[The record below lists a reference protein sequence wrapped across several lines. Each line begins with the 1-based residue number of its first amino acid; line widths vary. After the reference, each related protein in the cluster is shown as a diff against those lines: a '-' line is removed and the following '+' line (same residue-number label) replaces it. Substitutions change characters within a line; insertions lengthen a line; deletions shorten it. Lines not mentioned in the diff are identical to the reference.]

1 MSWVFIVILAHL
13 CYAVVF
19 VIDRYLLKKKFPNPV
34 NYTFYIGVL
43 SIFTLFLAFIDFS
56 VPAIGQII
64 LSFVAGFMW
73 LLATLIFYTA
83 LFKGESSRVVPTVG
97 GLIPIFTLFLSFI
110 FLSERLI
117 AQELIAFCFLVGG
130 GILLSLL
137 VSKTDSIL
145 DTKKIRFTKTFI
157 PAIGAAL
164 AFAVYFTITKSLF
177 LSQGFINGIIWV
189 RLGIVLSSLLLLIPA
204 SFRKMIFQ
212 KTEQFKISSIK
223 LFFFIRVLG
232 VLAILFLYWA
242 IFLGSVTLVNA
253 LQGVQYLFIL
263 LLAFLF
269 FRKIPDLKE
278 QFSKRVLI
286 QKVAAIA
293 LICLGLAILVI

>member
-242 IFLGSVTLVNA
+242 IFLGSVTLVSA